1 MSGHD
6 YYAVQQFAQRQNKLG
21 HKFIIVATLIYSF
34 MSKETLVF
42 ISGILLT
49 IVPFVGVPELW
60 RRYVVLGLGILLI
73 LIGYF
78 LRRNLY
84 LNRLDKGNGERG
96 SDTFIET
103 TEVLFDEGALK

>member
-1 MSGHD
+1 
-6 YYAVQQFAQRQNKLG
+6 
-21 HKFIIVATLIYSF
+21 

-42 ISGILLT
+42 ISGILMT
-49 IVPFVGVPELW
+49 IVPFLGIPEAW
-60 RRYVVLGLGILLI
+60 RQYTIFGLGALLI

-84 LNRLDKGNGERG
+84 LQRLDKGNGERG

-103 TEVLFDEGALK
+103 TEALFDENALE